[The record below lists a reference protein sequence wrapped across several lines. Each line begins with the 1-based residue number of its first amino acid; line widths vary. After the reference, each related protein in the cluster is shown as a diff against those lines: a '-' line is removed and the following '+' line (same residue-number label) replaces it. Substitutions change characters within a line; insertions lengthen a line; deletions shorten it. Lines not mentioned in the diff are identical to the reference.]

1 MKAKLGD
8 RLAAARV
15 TVAPVWAGCWDHTA
29 ISRQKTADSA
39 QGADTKLDSI
49 FDSQKRNSLISS
61 SHENG
66 TTENITLNLILQ
78 VEELQ
83 VKATALLDLRY
94 EI

>member
-1 MKAKLGD
+1 M
-8 RLAAARV
+8 
-15 TVAPVWAGCWDHTA
+15 
-29 ISRQKTADSA
+29 
-39 QGADTKLDSI
+39 
-49 FDSQKRNSLISS
+49 SS

-94 EI
+94 RI